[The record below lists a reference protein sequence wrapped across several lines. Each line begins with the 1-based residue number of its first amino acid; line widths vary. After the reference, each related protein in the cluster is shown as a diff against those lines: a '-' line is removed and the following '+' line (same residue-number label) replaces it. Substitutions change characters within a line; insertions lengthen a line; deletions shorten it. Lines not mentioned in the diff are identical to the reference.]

1 MSYTKLSQTIN
12 NPVKTK
18 HCPKCDQDLLVTN
31 FSSTRAKYCLNCKKI
46 VELEQKQEMTARALG
61 RSQNK
66 KQKKEQVI
74 SIADLKK
81 SVQRAFN
88 KFIRLRDKDLPCVS
102 CQKWSDKFDAGHYIN
117 QGSTGALRYNED
129 NVHKQCSFKCN
140 NNLSGNKIEYRISL
154 VKKIGVEKVEWLE
167 QHRTDTKHWQ
177 REELEEL
184 LTTYKEKI
192 KELE

>member
-1 MSYTKLSQTIN
+1 MSYTKTSQTTST
-12 NPVKTK
+12 PVKLK
-18 HCPKCDQDLLVTN
+18 HCPKCDQDLLIAN

-66 KQKKEQVI
+66 KQKKVEII
-74 SIADLKK
+74 SKKALKDK
-81 SVQRAFN
+81 VQRVFN
-88 KFIRLRDKDLPCVS
+88 KFIRLRDKYKPCIS
-102 CQKWSDKFDAGHYIN
+102 CGVTSQDNWQAGHFWAM
-117 QGSTGALRYNED
+117 GSNGALRYHEENC
-129 NVHKQCSFKCN
+129 HKQCISCNTFK
-140 NNLSGNKIEYRISL
+140 SGNLLEYRLGL
-154 VKKIGVEKVEWLE
+154 VKRIGIDRVNALDEMRHDVKKF
-167 QHRTDTKHWQ
+167 T